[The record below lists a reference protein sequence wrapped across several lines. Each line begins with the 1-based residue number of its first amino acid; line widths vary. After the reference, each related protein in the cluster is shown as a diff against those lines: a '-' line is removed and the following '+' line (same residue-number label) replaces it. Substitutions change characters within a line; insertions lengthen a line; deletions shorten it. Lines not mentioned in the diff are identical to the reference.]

1 MARAL
6 YHYTKSFTYIRA
18 IGGMRYFFYSGVIGL
33 TLFAIMFLVVRYT
46 YSAISDFVLGIFSI
60 ENGIIN
66 SIADFFSGAVLTVL
80 FLIIFKHLIL
90 ICTAPL
96 MSRLSEEIESHYSNE
111 NYAAGNLITDL
122 LRGLRIAIRNIFR
135 ELFYTAIVFLL
146 ALIPVFGWVGS
157 PLIIAIQG
165 YYAGFGNYD
174 LWAER
179 HFTYKGTVD
188 YMKDHK
194 LMLTVNGS
202 IFLLL
207 LAIPVLGPIIAPPLA
222 TASATMHAMEL
233 RAPRVETV

>member
-1 MARAL
+1 VTRAL

-33 TLFAIMFLVVRYT
+33 TLFAIMFLIVRYT
-46 YSAISDFVLGIFSI
+46 YAGISDFVLGLFSI
-60 ENGIIN
+60 DNGLIN
-66 SIADFFSGAVLTVL
+66 TIADFFSGAVLSLL
-80 FLIIFKHLIL
+80 FLVIFKHLVL

-111 NYAAGNLITDL
+111 DYSAGNFLADF
-122 LRGLRIAIRNIFR
+122 LRGLRIAIRNIIR
-135 ELFYTAIVFLL
+135 ELFYTAVVFLL
-146 ALIPVFGWVGS
+146 ALIPILGWIGS

-165 YYAGFGNYD
+165 YYAGFGNFD

-188 YMKDHK
+188 YMNDHK

-202 IFLLL
+202 IFILL

-233 RAPRVETV
+233 RVPRLDTV